1 MKIEMVKI
9 SDVKEAKFNPALRTS
24 EKALKYLLEQIGESG
39 EMTPLEIGTDGI
51 LGDGHRRLACARIL
65 EWEKVPTLKSKTRTS
80 YQMFLA
86 NDGRVTK
93 STKGAEWLQ
102 AVNQGYPL
110 EHVPPSAKNYI
121 SYLYDILD
129 QDDINAMAT
138 LGKSP
143 SIVQVVRKVVAHIG
157 ASENAEKRR
166 ILLWIYRHG
175 IQFATRKAI
184 EDGCPPE
191 VVIEA
196 IEEDR
201 PIQIIYE

>member
-1 MKIEMVKI
+1 MKTEMVN
-9 SDVKEAKFNPALRTS
+9 VRELKEADFNPALRTS
-24 EKALKYLLEQIGESG
+24 EKALHYLLEQIKESG
-39 EMTPLEIGTDGI
+39 EMTPIEIGTDGI
-51 LGDGHRRLACARIL
+51 IGDGHRRLACAKL
-65 EWEKVPTLKSKTRTS
+65 LGWEEVPIIKSKMRTS
-80 YQMFLA
+80 YQIYLA
-86 NDGRVTK
+86 NDGRVTR

-102 AVNQGYPL
+102 AVNQGFPL
-110 EHVPPSAKNYI
+110 DEVPPSARNYI
-121 SYLYDILD
+121 RYLYDVLEEG
-129 QDDINAMAT
+129 DINEMAT

-157 ASENAEKRR
+157 ANERAEKRK

-201 PIQIIYE
+201 PIQIVYE